1 MGGWEGGI
9 RVPTAISWPGRIPAG
24 HRVDASTS
32 QLDMLPTLLHLAGV
46 ESPKDR
52 VIDGSSLLPLLRND
66 TLSSPHEFLFHYCG
80 INLHAVR
87 YIPRDGSGV
96 WKVHYHSSDETKCPY
111 VCHCYGQYVLH
122 HDPPLVFHL
131 DSDPSESRP
140 LTPESD
146 PRVAA
151 VLSAADAAV
160 LGHKASLGDVPVQ
173 FDFINTF
180 WLPWLQPCCNFPR
193 CFCREEVQGLL
204 S

>member
-87 YIPRDGSGV
+87 YIPRDGM
-96 WKVHYHSSDETKCPY
+96 
-111 VCHCYGQYVLH
+111 CHLACVDL
-122 HDPPLVFHL
+122 
-131 DSDPSESRP
+131 
-140 LTPESD
+140 
-146 PRVAA
+146 
-151 VLSAADAAV
+151 
-160 LGHKASLGDVPVQ
+160 
-173 FDFINTF
+173 
-180 WLPWLQPCCNFPR
+180 
-193 CFCREEVQGLL
+193 
-204 S
+204 